1 MRARTPAK
9 TSTTPPCRCERLG
22 FPHRQSWQCDAHVDE
37 TLDLGTDI
45 QQANAEEPALHRG
58 PGRARHQP
66 GAAMTTVTKN
76 LHQRMDAVRQAV
88 DYIQKQKAVEGYK
101 AVTHDQVTGELRE
114 HLVKNGV
121 MTAVRFISGQ
131 TVDTG
136 TKTAKG
142 TPMVRFEAVYD
153 IDFINIDDPKDRE
166 TYTFPAHAIDHGDKA
181 PGKTASYA
189 VKTAFLKAFNIETG
203 ENEESRHGSGEL
215 SVDEVVNLK
224 NHMSAAKS
232 LEDLRERTKTALA
245 EASADEKRFKE
256 FQDHGAELAKKF
268 TVKQPTEKKA
278 DAPAEAPAEQQADDP
293 PTQQEEEAFEPP
305 SKGLLTSIKNM
316 AKAKDISEKELDEV
330 VAKTTG
336 GKYASVAKLSKVA
349 AGVVLQA
356 LTKI

>member
-1 MRARTPAK
+1 
-9 TSTTPPCRCERLG
+9 
-22 FPHRQSWQCDAHVDE
+22 
-37 TLDLGTDI
+37 
-45 QQANAEEPALHRG
+45 
-58 PGRARHQP
+58 
-66 GAAMTTVTKN
+66 MTTKN
-76 LHQRMDAVRQAV
+76 LHQRMDAVRQSV

-114 HLVKNGV
+114 QLIKNGIV
-121 MTAVRFISGQ
+121 TAVRLITGQ

-203 ENEESRHGSGEL
+203 ENEESRYGSGEL

-232 LEDLRERTKTALA
+232 LADLRERTKEALA

-256 FQDHGAELAKKF
+256 FQDHGAQLAVKF

-278 DAPAEAPAEQQADDP
+278 DAPAEAPAEQQPANDP
-293 PTQQEEEAFEPP
+293 PAQQEEKFEAP

-316 AKAKDISEKELDEV
+316 AKAKGISDEELDGV
-330 VAKTTG
+330 VAKTSD
-336 GKYASVAKLSKVA
+336 GKYKAVAKLSKVGA
-349 AGVVLQA
+349 AAVLQA